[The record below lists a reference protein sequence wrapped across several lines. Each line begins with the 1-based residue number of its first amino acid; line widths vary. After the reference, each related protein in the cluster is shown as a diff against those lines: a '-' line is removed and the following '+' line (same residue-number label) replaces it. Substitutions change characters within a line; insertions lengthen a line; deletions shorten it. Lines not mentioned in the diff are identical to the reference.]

1 MGRNNL
7 VVTNAVDKCDEHG
20 RQGGGRRECN
30 MYRDVTVKR
39 REETISKA
47 VSCAM
52 ASDEG
57 E

>member
-39 REETISKA
+39 GEETISKA